1 VGTGR
6 NPAASGPTCCEAI
19 PISTGICYKGAM
31 DKPLGSADILG
42 RGHWVFDLDGTL
54 TVAIHDFAQIR
65 EVLGV
70 PAGGDILGHLDA
82 LPAAEALVLRG
93 RLGEIE
99 YELAGRTEPADGALG
114 LVALLFGRGVR
125 MGVLTRNSRANALR
139 TLGRIGL
146 SHYIAERDVLGRDD
160 ALAKPDPDGIFKL
173 AENWGTAPSALVMV
187 GDYGFDLQT
196 GRAAGAAT
204 IHVDPTRTFRWPELT
219 DIAVGSLAELA
230 LALP

>member
-1 VGTGR
+1 
-6 NPAASGPTCCEAI
+6 
-19 PISTGICYKGAM
+19 M
-31 DKPLGSADILG
+31 DKRFTLAEILS
-42 RGHWVFDLDGTL
+42 RGYWVFDLDGTL

-70 PAGGDILGHLDA
+70 PKGVDILGHLDA
-82 LPAAEALVLRG
+82 LPVADAQVLR
-93 RLGEIE
+93 RKLGEIE
-99 YELAGRTEPADGALG
+99 DELAGRTEAADGALA
-114 LVALLFGRGVR
+114 LLALLFDRGVR
-125 MGVLTRNSRANALR
+125 LGVLTRNTRENALR

-146 SHYIAERDVLGRDD
+146 SHFIAESDVFGREE

-173 AENWGTAPSALVMV
+173 AQGWGTHPAALVMV

-204 IHVDPTRTFRWPELT
+204 IHVDSSRAFRWPELT

-230 LALP
+230 LALALP